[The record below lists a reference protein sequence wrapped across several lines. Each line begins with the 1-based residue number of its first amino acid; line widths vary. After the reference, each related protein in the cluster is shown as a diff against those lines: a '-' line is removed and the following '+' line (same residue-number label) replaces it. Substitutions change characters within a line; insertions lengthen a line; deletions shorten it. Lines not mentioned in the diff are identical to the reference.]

1 MALHFAPPVENSATA
16 ESAVGTG
23 VQPASMSERALPER
37 DGEAGRYVVRV
48 RRLADLSQRDLAGRV
63 GLSPSTVSR
72 IESGLIAPTLDLYQ
86 RMLALAGLR
95 LAVLDA
101 AGREVA
107 PVPVDTVRDN
117 QGRRFPAHLDVAPPD
132 EVPYERWAFPRYD
145 RPDAQGWFQHRT
157 ARDQRGAGDAPL
169 RERPAD
175 HPTAN
180 ELARRRRLMRGR
192 QPRVDAPPAPE
203 VECECPD
210 ACFEEVCVTEC
221 PCQCEPRTGDLWRRL
236 LAARSSAPDASAD
249 LVQLGEEGEVER
261 SS

>member
-1 MALHFAPPVENSATA
+1 
-16 ESAVGTG
+16 
-23 VQPASMSERALPER
+23 MSERAVPER
-37 DGEAGRYVVRV
+37 DSEAGRYVVRV
-48 RRLADLSQRDLAGRV
+48 RRLADLSQRDLATRV
-63 GLSPSTVSR
+63 GVSPSTVSR
-72 IESGLIAPTLDLYQ
+72 LESGLIAPTVDLYE

-157 ARDQRGAGDAPL
+157 ARDQGAEDAPR

-175 HPTAN
+175 HPTGH
-180 ELARRRRLMRGR
+180 ELALRRRLMRGR
-192 QPRVDAPPAPE
+192 QPRVDAPPL
-203 VECECPD
+203 PD
-210 ACFEEVCVTEC
+210 LDVRL
-221 PCQCEPRTGDLWRRL
+221 PRRVLRGAVRD
-236 LAARSSAPDASAD
+236 
-249 LVQLGEEGEVER
+249 
-261 SS
+261 

>member
-1 MALHFAPPVENSATA
+1 VDRVTISDMDIRIER
-16 ESAVGTG
+16 
-23 VQPASMSERALPER
+23 MSDEVA
-37 DGEAGRYVVRV
+37 RYVIRA
-48 RRLADLSQRDLAGRV
+48 RRLADLSQRDLAARV
-63 GLSPSTVSR
+63 GVAPSTIGR
-72 IESGLIAPTLDLYQ
+72 YETGAAAPSLLLFEEILDL
-86 RMLALAGLR
+86 ASLR
-95 LAVLDA
+95 LTVVD
-101 AGREVA
+101 GDGNEVF
-107 PVPVDTVRDN
+107 PVPIDTVRAN
-117 QGRRFPAHLDVAPPD
+117 PGRRFPAHLDVAPPD

-175 HPTAN
+175 HPTET

-192 QPRVDAPPAPE
+192 QPRVDAPPALD
-203 VECECPD
+203 VVCECPD

>member
-1 MALHFAPPVENSATA
+1 
-16 ESAVGTG
+16 
-23 VQPASMSERALPER
+23 MSERAVPDR
-37 DGEAGRYVVRV
+37 DSQAGRYVVRV
-48 RRLADLSQRDLAGRV
+48 RRLADLSQRDLATRV
-63 GLSPSTVSR
+63 GISPSTVSR
-72 IESGLIAPTLDLYQ
+72 LESGLITPTLDLYE

-157 ARDQRGAGDAPL
+157 ARDQCAEDAPH

-175 HPTAN
+175 HPTEN
-180 ELARRRRLMRGR
+180 ELALRRRLMRGR
-192 QPRVDAPPAPE
+192 QPRVDAPPLPDL
-203 VECECPD
+203 ECDCID
-210 ACFEEVCVTEC
+210 ACFQELCVTEC
-221 PCQCEPRTGDLWRRL
+221 PCQCEPRTGDLWQRL
-236 LAARSSAPDASAD
+236 LASRSSAPDASAD
-249 LVQLGEEGEVER
+249 LVELGEEGEVER
-261 SS
+261 PS